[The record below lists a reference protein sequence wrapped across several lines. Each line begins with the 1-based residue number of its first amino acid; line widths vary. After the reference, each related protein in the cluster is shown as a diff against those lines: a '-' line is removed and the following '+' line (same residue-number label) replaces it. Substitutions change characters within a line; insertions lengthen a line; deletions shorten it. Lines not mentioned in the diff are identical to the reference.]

1 MTPAIPPAASTAG
14 AAPAAPVSHSAVLAT
29 VPDAP
34 PAAARLDPGTIIT
47 GTVLGR
53 DSQGHIVIRT
63 DKGVLALASQ
73 ANLPVGSTVSM
84 EVRVAGT
91 RLQLVILSVELPT
104 GERLPMPVGQGS
116 GGPAP
121 PIQSPP
127 LAASPA
133 APPTPAAV
141 LAALSGGS
149 LVMATVVQSARLPAS
164 APIPTAAAAAAPL
177 PAAAPAPAGAPATPP
192 PSPAGSAAP
201 PHGPA
206 QAQAQVPGQAGSLA
220 PAAPPAGTGFTP
232 MQPAGSP
239 PPAAAAAPP
248 ASAPAGSA
256 APAQPPSTVAEQMPQ
271 ARLADIARTLA
282 AQPGVPAQPRS
293 LPVGA
298 ELGLRILGAALPGDP
313 DPNIPIRPPGA
324 PPLVAGVVVAETPA
338 GHPVIDTP
346 AGRLVLAA
354 KAALPAGTVLLIELP
369 PSLPAMVAAPA
380 AGAAPDQA
388 LLTLSRGSPALAQVL
403 QALSDAGEP
412 EAAALAAKLPQ
423 AGPRLAAGLVALMR
437 QLAAGNIGEW
447 LSPAL
452 REALERVGR
461 RELVDRLRSEFQQLS
476 RLASEP
482 AGGDWRV
489 MFLPLQ
495 HGQDLHQVNL
505 YLRGKRRGPDGKE
518 LDSGTRFVVEV
529 DMTRLGPMQ
538 LDGLVHGRRFDLML
552 RTRAPLAASMRRD
565 IEAIFDE
572 ARAIGGYSG
581 TIGFQVA
588 ASFPVAPLDQA
599 KRRSAAGGVVV

>member
-1 MTPAIPPAASTAG
+1 MTPVIPPAAATAG
-14 AAPAAPVSHSAVLAT
+14 AAPAAPVGHGAVLAT

-53 DSQGHIVIRT
+53 DSQGHVTIRT
-63 DKGVLALASQ
+63 DKGVLALATP

-84 EVRVAGT
+84 EVRVAGA

-104 GERLPMPVGQGS
+104 GEKLPMPVGQGA
-116 GGPAP
+116 GGPALP
-121 PIQSPP
+121 APGA
-127 LAASPA
+127 LPA
-133 APPTPAAV
+133 AGPTPPTPAAV
-141 LAALSGGS
+141 LAALSGGN
-149 LVMATVVQSARLPAS
+149 LVMATVVQSTRLPGGGGQAAPVS
-164 APIPTAAAAAAPL
+164 APATGPV
-177 PAAAPAPAGAPATPP
+177 PATGPAPAGASVPLPNPPGSAIPAQGRG
-192 PSPAGSAAP
+192 PAGP
-201 PHGPA
+201 
-206 QAQAQVPGQAGSLA
+206 LA
-220 PAAPPAGTGFTP
+220 PAAPPSAAAPAP

-239 PPAAAAAPP
+239 GPAAAGTPP
-248 ASAPAGSA
+248 APAPAPAGSA
-256 APAQPPSTVAEQMPQ
+256 AQPAAAASAQPSPAVPEPGPQ
-271 ARLADIARTLA
+271 ARLAEITRVLA
-282 AQPGVPAQPRS
+282 AQPSVATRPEPLPA
-293 LPVGA
+293 GA

-313 DPNIPIRPPGA
+313 DPTIPARPAGT
-324 PPLVAGVVVAETPA
+324 PPLTAGVVVAETPA

-369 PSLPAMVAAPA
+369 PSLPAATPAP
-380 AGAAPDQA
+380 GGAPDQA
-388 LLTLSRGSPALAQVL
+388 MLALSRGWPALAQ
-403 QALSDAGEP
+403 ALAALTGAGEP
-412 EAAALAAKLPQ
+412 EAAALAARLPQ
-423 AGPRLAAGLVALMR
+423 AGPRLAAGLVTLMN
-437 QLAAGNIGEW
+437 QLAAGDIGEW
-447 LSPAL
+447 LGPAL

-476 RLASEP
+476 RLAGEP

-505 YLRGKRRGPDGKE
+505 YLRGKRRGSDGRE

-552 RTRAPLAASMRRD
+552 RTRVPLAASMRRD
-565 IEAIFDE
+565 IEAIFED

-588 ASFPVAPLDQA
+588 GSFPVAPLDQA